1 MTPYTSKLLQHYKNY
16 MNSFKHIQCHSIRK
30 IFIASHKEVFLV
42 WTPLLLPPP
51 QTLRKFYLIFIY
63 FPCNLVFKPPFPS
76 KFPVNLFRCQV
87 WFFFLKFIRQVLIVP
102 FGHWMLAKIQ
112 GRVRASVVEQKINGG
127 ELYSPWIWLGR
138 TSTLDPTWLRR
149 YSITDVL
156 FLYRSWSSCKYKQA

>member
-1 MTPYTSKLLQHYKNY
+1 MSFHKKN
-16 MNSFKHIQCHSIRK
+16 IHSLPTKR
-30 IFIASHKEVFLV
+30 FFWFEP
-42 WTPLLLPPP
+42 PLLLPPP
-51 QTLRKFYLIFIY
+51 QTFRKCYLIFIY

-127 ELYSPWIWLGR
+127 EF
-138 TSTLDPTWLRR
+138 TLNLAWKNIYIRSNLTKK
-149 YSITDVL
+149 VL
-156 FLYRSWSSCKYKQA
+156 NYWCVVFIPLLKLL